1 MNKIK
6 SNKDYNLLKKLLNL
20 YQITK
25 YLKNFYKILIK
36 NYIIIY
42 KFKIFKFYL

>member
-6 SNKDYNLLKKLLNL
+6 SNKDYNLLKNLLNL

-25 YLKNFYKILIK
+25 YLKIFYKILIK

-42 KFKIFKFYL
+42 KLKIFKFYL